1 MMCRLRWCAAALLV
15 MLAMTAVAC
24 RKKPIQVPA
33 PAPAEQ
39 PAPPP
44 TTPTPPPA
52 PPKPAPP
59 PAPAPPTDEEL
70 FAKMTLDE
78 LNQKGVLSDV
88 FFAYDSAE
96 LSPDARAVVQKNMEF
111 LKRWSSTKVMVEGHA
126 DSRGT
131 NEYNLALGD
140 RRAAATRTYL
150 VSLGITADRVTT
162 VSKGEEQPVCRED
175 NEACWEKNRRGHF
188 IFTAK

>member
-15 MLAMTAVAC
+15 TLTLTTTGC
-24 RKKPIQVPA
+24 GKKKVEPPP

-44 TTPTPPPA
+44 TTPTPPPP

-59 PAPAPPTDEEL
+59 PTPAPPTDEEL
-70 FAKMTLDE
+70 FAKMTLEE
-78 LNQKGVLSDV
+78 LNQKGVLGDA
-88 FFAYDSAE
+88 FFAFDSAD
-96 LSPDARAVVQKNMEF
+96 LTPDARAVVQKNMEF
-111 LKRWSSTKVMVEGHA
+111 LKRWSSTKVVIEGHA

-140 RRAAATRTYL
+140 RRASATRTYL
-150 VSLGITADRVTT
+150 VSLGMAGDRVTT

-175 NEACWEKNRRGHF
+175 TEECWQKNRRGHF